1 MSTKGFNITVSGVG
15 RTTECLASICYGEA
29 QFGTGDVTILPRGAY
44 VVLSILQHVNKALP
58 GGMLRNARP
67 ALTSLMCSA
76 NSLQVRAAL
85 ARSLESRCLNTSPL
99 HSSGSQLQ

>member
-1 MSTKGFNITVSGVG
+1 VLGKI
-15 RTTECLASICYGEA
+15 LLGEA
-29 QFGTGDVTILPRGAY
+29 RFGTGDVMNTFKRSLHCAEHSG
-44 VVLSILQHVNKALP
+44 KALP

-67 ALTSLMCSA
+67 ALTFLMCSA

-85 ARSLESRCLNTSPL
+85 ARSLESRCLSTSPL